1 MFDEKKLVSE
11 ILGRNKNITDVFFAA
26 CGGSL
31 NDLFP
36 VHYFI
41 ESESKKLHSMCKPAR
56 ELVLIDSPRWNE
68 NSITF
73 VLSHS
78 GNTPEAIEAA
88 KVAKKNGSFVIAITN
103 DKNSKIDD
111 SSLYDD
117 LIVYDWGTSVSHKD
131 VPMGIEF
138 RIVNEFLHQTEEDY
152 AKYDDML
159 DGFDQIDS
167 IIENAKNIQKDS
179 AAKFA
184 QKYRKQPFL
193 YILGS
198 GASTSQAYGFAIC
211 SLMEM
216 QWMDC
221 AYINSAEFFHGP
233 FEVLQDDKVFIQC
246 INAGKT
252 RVLDERSRDFIKK
265 YHGQLEVIDVNKFG
279 MDKIKDTVV
288 DYFNPFVFYE
298 MGVLYRDELSE
309 KRGHQTDFRQ
319 YMGKVDYSYKSDVE

>member
-1 MFDEKKLVSE
+1 MFNEKEVVSKM
-11 ILGRNKNITDVFFAA
+11 ISRNDKITDIFFAA

-41 ESESKKLHSMCKPAR
+41 ESESHKLHSMCKPAR
-56 ELVLIDSPRWNE
+56 ELVLLDSPRWNK
-68 NSITF
+68 NSVTF

-78 GNTPEAIEAA
+78 GNTQEAIEAA
-88 KVAKKNGSFVIAITN
+88 KVAKSKGSFVIAITN
-103 DKNSKIDD
+103 DKDSKIADP
-111 SSLYDD
+111 SLYDD
-117 LIVYDWGTSVSHKD
+117 LIIYNWGGNTSHKD
-131 VPMGIEF
+131 VPMGIEY
-138 RIVNEFLHQTEEDY
+138 RIMNEYLHQTEDSY
-152 AKYDDML
+152 DKYDDMN
-159 DGFDQIDS
+159 DGLSKIDE
-167 IIENAKNIQKDS
+167 IVKNAKKVQQPN

-198 GASTSQAYGFAIC
+198 GATSSQAYGFAIC

-233 FEVLQDDKVFIQC
+233 FEVLQDDKVFIQLV
-246 INAGKT
+246 NAGKT
-252 RVLDERSRDFIKK
+252 RVLDERSRDFIEK
-265 YHGQLEVIDVNKFG
+265 YNGQLEVIDANNFG
-279 MDKIKDTVV
+279 MKDIKDDVV
-288 DYFNPFVFYE
+288 DYFNPMVFYE

-309 KRGHQTDFRQ
+309 KRGHITDFRQ
-319 YMGKVDYSYKSDVE
+319 YMGKVDYSYTESK

>member
-1 MFDEKKLVSE
+1 MFNEKKLVSD
-11 ILGRNKNITDVFFAA
+11 IISKNDKITDVFFAA

-41 ESESKKLHSMCKPAR
+41 ERESRKLHSTCKPAR

-88 KVAKKNGSFVIAITN
+88 RVAKEKGSFVIAITN
-103 DKNSKIDD
+103 DKDSKIADP
-111 SSLYDD
+111 SLSDD
-117 LIVYDWGTSVSHKD
+117 LIVYDWGAKISHKD
-131 VPMGIEF
+131 VPMGIEY
-138 RIVNEFLHQTEEDY
+138 RIMNEYLHETESEYSKYED
-152 AKYDDML
+152 MN
-159 DGFDQIDS
+159 DGLTKIDS
-167 IIENAKNIQKDS
+167 IVATAKKVQKAS
-179 AAKFA
+179 AAAFA
-184 QKYRKQPFL
+184 QKYRKQSFL

-198 GASTSQAYGFAIC
+198 GANTSQAYGFAIC

-246 INAGKT
+246 VNAGST

-265 YHGQLEVIDVNKFG
+265 
-279 MDKIKDTVV
+279 
-288 DYFNPFVFYE
+288 
-298 MGVLYRDELSE
+298 
-309 KRGHQTDFRQ
+309 
-319 YMGKVDYSYKSDVE
+319 